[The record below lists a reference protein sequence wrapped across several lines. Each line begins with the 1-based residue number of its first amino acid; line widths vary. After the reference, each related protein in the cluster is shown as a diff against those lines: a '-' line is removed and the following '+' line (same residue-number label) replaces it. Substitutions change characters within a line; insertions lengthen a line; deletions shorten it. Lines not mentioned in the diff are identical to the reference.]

1 MVSMGNVNDH
11 MKGAAV
17 VVREAVRGNYLAEDF
32 PGWGA
37 PNYEDFLVPLTEAAG
52 LSGIVTSVNSHG
64 SNPWTRYSIRLE
76 NGGYIIDGV
85 PGNDFDWK

>member
-1 MVSMGNVNDH
+1 MPNVNDH

-17 VVREAVRGNYLAEDF
+17 VVREGVRGNYLAADF

-37 PNYEDFLVPLTEAAG
+37 DNYEDFLVPMAEAAG

-64 SNPWTRYSIRLE
+64 SNPWTRYSITLE
-76 NGGYIIDGV
+76 NGGHVIDGV